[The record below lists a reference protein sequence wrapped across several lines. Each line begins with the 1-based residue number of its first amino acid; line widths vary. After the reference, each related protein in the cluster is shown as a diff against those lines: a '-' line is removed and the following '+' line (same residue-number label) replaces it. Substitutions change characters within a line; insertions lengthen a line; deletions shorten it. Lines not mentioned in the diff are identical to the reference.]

1 MNQHK
6 PPLTPNEQYLWDRT
20 GTPDPTTAQLE
31 HALRPLR
38 FSGTLHPPA
47 EPARRWLRPLA
58 LAAAVALISLGAWM
72 SLRHQSPR
80 TAPPATTPTWTVA
93 SSVGKVHLS
102 DPVAVKAAATERTLS
117 TDESGR
123 AVLACGEHST
133 VNVESNTRMRF
144 VDGDPL
150 HPWVSLAS
158 GSLFT
163 QVSAKDRP
171 VLVGVPGGSI
181 AIRPGAAAS
190 ISVDEQSGSAHTT
203 CKRGELHIAWSDRQ
217 TRVLG
222 PATCAITRDLGPA
235 LPLPASMSP
244 AACGVVEEL
253 AGLLAY
259 GAKSPKQADDMLRT
273 FLAGATREQAP
284 LLWNLLWRVEG
295 DQRRA
300 VRDRLAFLIK
310 QPKMHPDAVLKL
322 DPAAM
327 DAWWRASVEA
337 ASGG

>member
-1 MNQHK
+1 MNQHEL
-6 PPLTPNEQYLWDRT
+6 PLTPHEQYLWDRT

-102 DPVAVKAAATERTLS
+102 DPVAVKAAATERTLA
-117 TDESGR
+117 TDDASR
-123 AVLACGEHST
+123 AVLTCGEHST
-133 VNVESNTRMRF
+133 VSVESNSRVTII
-144 VDGDPL
+144 DGDPRW
-150 HPWVSLAS
+150 PWAALAN
-158 GSLFT
+158 GSVFT
-163 QVSAKDRP
+163 QVSATDHP
-171 VLVGVPGGSI
+171 VLLGVLGGSI
-181 AIRPGAAAS
+181 AVRPGSAAS
-190 ISVDEQSGSAHTT
+190 ITVDDESGSAQTT
-203 CKRGELHIAWSDRQ
+203 CKTGEVHIAWRGDRQ
-217 TRVLG
+217 TRLVG
-222 PATCAITRDLGPA
+222 PATCSISRDAGPA
-235 LPLPASMSP
+235 LPLPASLTP
-244 AACGVVEEL
+244 AATKAVDEL
-253 AGLLAY
+253 AHLLAY
-259 GAKSPKQADDMLRT
+259 STKSPKQADDTLRT

-300 VRDRLAFLIK
+300 VRDRLAFFIK

-327 DAWWRASVEA
+327 DAWWQACVEA
-337 ASGG
+337 AR

>member
-1 MNQHK
+1 MSRHE
-6 PPLTPNEQYLWDRT
+6 PPLTPHEQYLWDRA
-20 GTPDPTTAQLE
+20 GTPDPTTVKIE
-31 HALRPLR
+31 ESLRPLR
-38 FSGTLHPPA
+38 FTGQLRVPA
-47 EPARRWLRPLA
+47 KPARPFLRPLA
-58 LAAAVALISLGAWM
+58 LAAAVILIGLGAWM
-72 SLRHQSPR
+72 SLRHQGGSPP
-80 TAPPATTPTWTVA
+80 PPALTPTWTLA
-93 SSVGKVHLS
+93 SSVGKVHIS
-102 DPVAVKAAATERTLS
+102 DAVAVKSTATERTLS

-171 VLVGVPGGSI
+171 VLVGVLGGSI
-181 AIRPGAAAS
+181 AVRPGAAAS

-253 AGLLAY
+253 TNLLAY

-327 DAWWRASVEA
+327 DAWWQACVEA
-337 ASGG
+337 ASGR